1 MATVFTIIGS
11 AFGITAVAFY
21 NFHHLYLGLLFTTFA
36 LISFMTALLVHFNKS
51 KKAKTEKTNI
61 EEFTFIDP
69 PGYYTHP
76 KYSYHLCPTC
86 LIKSNLKSPVS
97 NGYCTVCKEPISKTL
112 ISGGDVFTIPDD

>member
-36 LISFMTALLVHFNKS
+36 LISFATTLFVHFNKS
-51 KKAKTEKTNI
+51 KNAKTEKINI

-76 KYSYHLCPTC
+76 KYSFPICPSC
-86 LIKSNLKSPVS
+86 LNKTKSISPVS
-97 NGYCTVCKEPISKTL
+97 NGYCTVCKEPISETL
-112 ISGGDVFTIPDD
+112 KSGGAVFTVPDE